1 MQKQIKNALIS
12 VYYKDGLEPLIR
24 LLASQ
29 GTALYSSGGT
39 YKYIKELGLECIKVE
54 DLTGFPEILDGRVKT
69 LHPKV
74 FGGLLGIQ
82 ENDLHKQQLSQHQ
95 IPAFDLM
102 ICTLYPFKE
111 YLQKEATHQELIE
124 KIDIG
129 GVSLIRAAAKNYND
143 VLCVADASSYS
154 EVLETLQHQKNDLG
168 FRKKMAAK
176 AFKVISEYDLQIANY
191 FNTDQQI
198 PLRYGENPHQ
208 KAAFQGDLKAIFE
221 QLHGKEISYNN
232 ILDLDAAVKVIAEF
246 EAPTFAILKHNNTCG
261 LASDSSLSK
270 AYQKALASDPVS
282 AFGGVLICNR
292 PIDIET
298 ATLIDTLF
306 CEILVAPAYEEGTF
320 EILSKKKNRI
330 ILIQKTKVT
339 SQSENVRTV
348 LNGQLIQDADQ
359 KTENRKDWNQVSGTP
374 LTEEE
379 TLDLEFSIKAVKHLK
394 SNAIALVKNQQ
405 LVAMGCGMVSRVDAL
420 RHAIKKA
427 EEFGLSLEGAT
438 MASDAFFPFA
448 DCVDIANQNGIKNVA
463 QPGGS
468 IKDQDSIDFCINNN
482 MKMVLTGVRH
492 FNH

>member
-39 YKYIKELGLECIKVE
+39 YQYIKELGLECIKVE

-154 EVLETLQHQKNDLG
+154 EVLETLQHQKNDLS

-191 FNTDQQI
+191 FNTDIQI

-306 CEILVAPAYEEGTF
+306 CEI
-320 EILSKKKNRI
+320 
-330 ILIQKTKVT
+330 
-339 SQSENVRTV
+339 
-348 LNGQLIQDADQ
+348 
-359 KTENRKDWNQVSGTP
+359 
-374 LTEEE
+374 
-379 TLDLEFSIKAVKHLK
+379 
-394 SNAIALVKNQQ
+394 
-405 LVAMGCGMVSRVDAL
+405 
-420 RHAIKKA
+420 
-427 EEFGLSLEGAT
+427 
-438 MASDAFFPFA
+438 
-448 DCVDIANQNGIKNVA
+448 
-463 QPGGS
+463 
-468 IKDQDSIDFCINNN
+468 
-482 MKMVLTGVRH
+482 
-492 FNH
+492 

>member
-282 AFGGVLICNR
+282 AFGGVLICNC
-292 PIDIET
+292 PMDIET

>member
-154 EVLETLQHQKNDLG
+154 EVLETLQHQKNDLS

-191 FNTDQQI
+191 FNTDIQI

-282 AFGGVLICNR
+282 AFGGVLICNC
-292 PIDIET
+292 PMDIET

-330 ILIQKTKVT
+330 ILIQKTKVA

>member
-1 MQKQIKNALIS
+1 M
-12 VYYKDGLEPLIR
+12 
-24 LLASQ
+24 
-29 GTALYSSGGT
+29 
-39 YKYIKELGLECIKVE
+39 
-54 DLTGFPEILDGRVKT
+54 
-69 LHPKV
+69 
-74 FGGLLGIQ
+74 
-82 ENDLHKQQLSQHQ
+82 
-95 IPAFDLM
+95 
-102 ICTLYPFKE
+102 
-111 YLQKEATHQELIE
+111 
-124 KIDIG
+124 
-129 GVSLIRAAAKNYND
+129 
-143 VLCVADASSYS
+143 
-154 EVLETLQHQKNDLG
+154 
-168 FRKKMAAK
+168 
-176 AFKVISEYDLQIANY
+176 
-191 FNTDQQI
+191 
-198 PLRYGENPHQ
+198 
-208 KAAFQGDLKAIFE
+208 
-221 QLHGKEISYNN
+221 
-232 ILDLDAAVKVIAEF
+232 
-246 EAPTFAILKHNNTCG
+246 
-261 LASDSSLSK
+261 
-270 AYQKALASDPVS
+270 
-282 AFGGVLICNR
+282 
-292 PIDIET
+292 DIET

-330 ILIQKTKVT
+330 ILIQKIQVA

-379 TLDLEFSIKAVKHLK
+379 NLDLEFSIKAVKHLK

>member
-39 YKYIKELGLECIKVE
+39 YQYIKELGLECIKVE

-82 ENDLHKQQLSQHQ
+82 ENDLHKQQLYQHQ

-292 PIDIET
+292 PMDIET

>member
-1 MQKQIKNALIS
+1 MQKQIKNALVS
-12 VYYKDGLEPLIR
+12 VYYKDGLEPIIK
-24 LLASQ
+24 LLAAQ
-29 GTALYSSGGT
+29 GTKLYSSGGT
-39 YKYIKELGLECIKVE
+39 YQFIKDLGLECTKVE

-82 ENDLHKQQLSQHQ
+82 NNEQHHQQLVQHQ
-95 IPAFDLM
+95 IPAYDLM

-111 YLQKEATHQELIE
+111 YLEKNASHQELIE

-129 GVSLIRAAAKNYND
+129 GVSLIRAAAKNYQD
-143 VLCVADASSYS
+143 VLCVANAADYS
-154 EVLETLQHQKNDLG
+154 EVLDVLQNNQNDIS
-168 FRKKMAAK
+168 FRKKMAAQ
-176 AFKVISEYDLQIANY
+176 AFKTISEYDKQISDY
-191 FNTDQQI
+191 FNASESMS
-198 PLRYGENPHQ
+198 LRYGENPHQ
-208 KAAFQGDLKAIFE
+208 KASFQGDFNAMFQ

-246 EAPTFAILKHNNTCG
+246 DAPTFAILKHNNTCG
-261 LASDSSLSK
+261 LASDHSLAK

-282 AFGGVLICNR
+282 AFGGVLISNK

-330 ILIQKTKVT
+330 LLVQKNQV
-339 SQSENVRTV
+339 SFQAENVRTV
-348 LNGQLIQDADQ
+348 LNGQLVQESDQ
-359 KTENRKDWNQVSGTP
+359 KTENRNDWNQVSGAP
-374 LTEEE
+374 LTEAEMQ
-379 TLDLEFSIKAVKHLK
+379 DLEFSIKAVKHLK

-448 DCVDIANQNGIKNVA
+448 DCVSIANENGIKNVA

-482 MKMVLTGVRH
+482 IKMVLTGVRH